1 MKKSPKNVEKWLSY
15 CNFSF
20 EQSNFYFFPKI
31 TPLQKCRFFYFEIQI
46 SKRKFYVRINLM
58 VLPGPEDQGDKDY
71 VKKVNFQVSY
81 VKFSY
86 VKFPF
91 GKLGRRFFNVWVR
104 MG

>member
-20 EQSNFYFFPKI
+20 EQSSFYFFQKL
-31 TPLQKCRFFYFEIQI
+31 PLYKNVDFFYFEIQI

-71 VKKVNFQVSY
+71 VKK
-81 VKFSY
+81 
-86 VKFPF
+86 
-91 GKLGRRFFNVWVR
+91 R
-104 MG
+104 